1 MQGQIG
7 LPPFKGMVKIWIIGL
22 FSVWLVGQIIL
33 DRFLSIPITSLFAL
47 TPGQVL
53 MNGYLWQILTYQF
66 LHAQEVSHILL
77 NLLMIWFIGGELEK
91 LWGAKF
97 FNFFMVGS
105 GTGAGL
111 LYLAGSYLW
120 YLITGQGQSLIIPV
134 VGISGA
140 VFGLLLAYGI
150 LYGDRTFYFMMLF
163 PIPARYFVMILGGVE
178 LLTLITSGVGGSS
191 VANLAHLG
199 GLISGFIILSVSAQL
214 RRRKKHKM
222 QPKNHLKIVVD
233 NENSSAKKQRYW
245 N

>member
-1 MQGQIG
+1 MQGQIV
-7 LPPFKGMVKIWIIGL
+7 LPPFKGMVRLWIIGL
-22 FSVWLVGQIIL
+22 FSIWLIGQVIL
-33 DRFLSIPITSLFAL
+33 DRFLSVPFTSLLAL

-53 MNGYLWQILTYQF
+53 MNGYLWQVITYQF

-77 NLLMIWFIGGELEK
+77 NLMMIWFIGGELEK
-91 LWGAKF
+91 LWGPKF

-111 LYLAGSYLW
+111 LYLVGSYLW
-120 YLITGQGQSLIIPV
+120 YMITGQGQSLIIPV

-150 LYGDRTFYFMMLF
+150 IYGDRTFYFMMLF
-163 PIPARYFVMILGGVE
+163 PIQARYFVMILGGVE

-199 GLISGFIILSVSAQL
+199 GLVSGFTILSISAQL
-214 RRRKKHKM
+214 KRRKKAGT
-222 QPKNHLKIVVD
+222 QQKNHLKIVVD
-233 NENSSAKKQRYW
+233 NENTASGKKRYW